1 MKRGNMD
8 KFVETIQGHFQGR
21 LISMGLHNIGV
32 TSFLKKNGIFIVLN
46 DVNAEDLHNVKRA
59 YLKYKKKYS
68 TPIVA
73 SRAFFEDAA
82 DVFCMETL
90 ELKEYAEVL
99 YGENIFSRLNVSND
113 ALRTQIEYELR
124 SKLLSL
130 RGAFIDLSLQKKIID
145 DLVYRSMY
153 NMLLIL
159 RNLLRLKGTIIND
172 NTLLDVFE
180 EKFDIKLDAFRY
192 LRDSGDLKFDK
203 LFPMFKKYLDEVKKL
218 VEISDK
224 ILS

>member
-1 MKRGNMD
+1 MD
-8 KFVETIQGHFQGR
+8 KFVEIIKGHFQKR

-32 TSFLKKNGIFIVLN
+32 TSFLNKNGIFIVL
-46 DVNAEDLHNVKRA
+46 DSVNAEDLHNIKRA
-59 YLKYKKKYS
+59 YLRYKKKYS

-73 SRAFFEDAA
+73 SRAFFENAA
-82 DVFCMETL
+82 DVFCMEIL
-90 ELKEYAEVL
+90 ELKENAKIL
-99 YGENIFSRLNVSND
+99 YGENIFSNINVSD
-113 ALRTQIEYELR
+113 SALRVQIEYELR

-145 DLVYRSMY
+145 DLTYRSMY

-172 NTLLDVFE
+172 NTLVDVFE
-180 EKFDIKLDAFRY
+180 EKFDIKLDAFKY
-192 LRDSGDLKFDK
+192 LRDATSLKFEK
-203 LFPMFKKYLDEVKKL
+203 LLPMFKKYLDEVKEL

-224 ILS
+224 ILT